1 MRRTGPPPKHILAP
15 LARAAPSTELTTTS
29 AAVPCDREFCG
40 CIPGVGWL
48 TSLFS
53 PPVRIP
59 LQAAEQSLQ
68 HPGKSTLPVVNN
80 KGEKPSQPGEYRIR
94 EGEITQRGIG
104 QYFSS
109 NFIIKE
115 LQSRSR

>member
-40 CIPGVGWL
+40 CIPGGGWR

-59 LQAAEQSLQ
+59 LQAAEQSRQ
-68 HPGKSTLPVVNN
+68 HPGKSTLPVVTN
-80 KGEKPSQPGEYRIR
+80 KGAQPAQPGGYRFH
-94 EGEITQRGIG
+94 EGEMSDGDLG
-104 QYFSS
+104 QSFES
-109 NFIIKE
+109 
-115 LQSRSR
+115 